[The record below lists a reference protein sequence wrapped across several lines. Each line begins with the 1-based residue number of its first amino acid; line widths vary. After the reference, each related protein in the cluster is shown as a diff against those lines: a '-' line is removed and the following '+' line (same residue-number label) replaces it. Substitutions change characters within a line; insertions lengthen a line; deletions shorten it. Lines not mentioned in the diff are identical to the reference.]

1 MGSRTGP
8 CPVFDWMWIVLAHSH
23 TCFFS
28 PLLSW
33 TCCIFFKSLLWQKST
48 FNFTVTTYTPWSLCS
63 EYRWLFTLA
72 EYVLVKG
79 QTYTFTVKCITELH
93 ESVLLMVWIL
103 CLEIKYITI
112 CSFAIDSNY
121 QYTCKLVNFPCV
133 SEPLNVG
140 CKRPL
145 HMSSLYSEPRMY
157 PVYLFIVGPLHC
169 FCQCCFIKKIAVN

>member
-8 CPVFDWMWIVLAHSH
+8 CPVLIGCELFFLIAILA
-23 TCFFS
+23 FF
-28 PLLSW
+28 LSW
-33 TCCIFFKSLLWQKST
+33 AEHAAYFFKSLLRQKLT
-48 FNFTVTTYTPWSLCS
+48 LNFTVTRYTTWSSCS
-63 EYRWLFTLA
+63 EYRSLFTLA

-112 CSFAIDSNY
+112 CSFAIGINY

-145 HMSSLYSEPRMY
+145 HMSSLYSEPLEECILY
-157 PVYLFIVGPLHC
+157 IC
-169 FCQCCFIKKIAVN
+169 S